1 MCFLLTCLALDDDT
15 DDDDNDIV
23 LRMLFNG
30 GACFVMHV
38 TVTFS
43 PTDLQTM
50 INEYSTDRIY
60 AGDLSTATKTVK
72 GVAGLV
78 QKISASDVELV
89 NVAKVRQLAVRVE
102 TLRNYIISHLS
113 AWSGSMNLL
122 KKERL

>member
-1 MCFLLTCLALDDDT
+1 MVAL
-15 DDDDNDIV
+15 V
-23 LRMLFNG
+23 
-30 GACFVMHV
+30 FVMHV

-102 TLRNYIISHLS
+102 TLHN
-113 AWSGSMNLL
+113 
-122 KKERL
+122 